1 MSFPQNDQTDGG
13 QSDHIA
19 ASTID
24 QCVGPRDRRD
34 QRGWSAPQPLSTNKT
49 LRRTHDHT

>member
-13 QSDHIA
+13 QSDLIA

-34 QRGWSAPQPLSTNKT
+34 LRGWSEGLIRSKT
-49 LRRTHDHT
+49 PIY